1 MTTNTSCLKEKNKK
15 PKTPNTTAAIF
26 CILSK
31 SLQLTYREFKSH
43 LPNDSVLLKISW
55 TSATLSL
62 KRNKTGTFPPEY
74 RISAVCWKEIGTL
87 KVSSLLTP
95 SPPQPC
101 ERYLSFLCL
110 TVRRELI
117 VLNCSSRWH
126 VARTWPFL
134 DVFFENV
141 NCHLWKLLSIT
152 VLTQKSTCKKTSEKK
167 NFWLNNDC
175 GIRSVIKK
183 IKPVYYLA
191 FVARDILHK
200 S

>member
-1 MTTNTSCLKEKNKK
+1 MTTNTSCLKEKKQKTQN
-15 PKTPNTTAAIF
+15 PKYNSSYILHLVQEPTADLQRIQESPTKWLCPLKNQQDF
-26 CILSK
+26 CH
-31 SLQLTYREFKSH
+31 F
-43 LPNDSVLLKISW
+43 V
-55 TSATLSL
+55 L
-62 KRNKTGTFPPEY
+62 KRNKTGTLPPEY
-74 RISAVCWKEIGTL
+74 CISAVYWKEIGTL

-95 SPPQPC
+95 SPQQPC

-110 TVRRELI
+110 IVRRELI

-152 VLTQKSTCKKTSEKK
+152 VLTQKSTCKKMSEKK

-191 FVARDILHK
+191 FVATDILHK